1 MADSSRCDAPGAD
14 SATAGVTL
22 IAVDKWKLLERY
34 QPQSRDEPLADAL
47 ATLVNAARAQ
57 WPLVRLDELVFID
70 HLRAKSSGPLEQ
82 VRGTELFLACA
93 CLAGDP
99 PALTAFEQQFIARV
113 DKAVEGVDPSA
124 SFVDEVRQ
132 RVRERLLVGST
143 PKLAEYSGL
152 GSLQAW
158 TRTVALRLALNH
170 KRDTA
175 REVQDEGLLDAVPF
189 AGRDLELDYV
199 RAQHREDFAVAF
211 REALASLESRERNV
225 LRLSY
230 VDRLSIDQIGT
241 MYGTHRATAARW
253 LNAARDQLMEQTR
266 ARLAQRLKLTQSDL
280 NSLLGALQSNL
291 EISLNRILRDD

>member
-1 MADSSRCDAPGAD
+1 MP
-14 SATAGVTL
+14 
-22 IAVDKWKLLERY
+22 VDKWKLLERY
-34 QPQSRDEPLADAL
+34 QPQSRDEALADAL
-47 ATLVNAARAQ
+47 ITLVTAARAQ
-57 WPLVRLDELVFID
+57 WPLVRLDEATFVE
-70 HLRAKSSGPLEQ
+70 HLKAKATGPLEQ
-82 VRGTELFLACA
+82 VRGPELFLACA
-93 CLAGDP
+93 CLQGDEA
-99 PALTAFEQQFIARV
+99 ALGAFEQQFIAKV
-113 DKAVEGVDPSA
+113 DKAVEGVDPSP

-143 PKLAEYSGL
+143 PKLTEYSGL

-175 REVQDEGLLDAVPF
+175 REVQDEGLLDALPLG
-189 AGRDLELDYV
+189 GRDLELDYV
-199 RAQHREDFAVAF
+199 RAQHREDFATAF
-211 REALASLESRERNV
+211 REALASLESRARNV

-253 LNAARDQLMEQTR
+253 LNSAREELMKETR

>member
-1 MADSSRCDAPGAD
+1 M
-14 SATAGVTL
+14 
-22 IAVDKWKLLERY
+22 DKWTLLARY

-47 ATLVNAARAQ
+47 STLLGAARAQ
-57 WPLVRLDELVFID
+57 WPLVKLDDARFID
-70 HLRAKSSGPLEQ
+70 HLRAKCTGPLEQ
-82 VRGTELFLACA
+82 VRGPELFLACA
-93 CLAGDP
+93 CLQGDAA
-99 PALTAFEQQFIARV
+99 ALAAFEQQFIARV
-113 DKAVEGVDPSA
+113 DKAVEGVDPSP
-124 SFVDEVRQ
+124 SFLDEVRQ

-143 PKLAEYSGL
+143 PKLTEYSGQ

-175 REVQDEGLLDAVPF
+175 REVQDEGLLEALPF

-199 RAQHREDFAVAF
+199 RAQHRQDFAVAF
-211 REALASLESRERNV
+211 REALASLEGRARNV

-266 ARLAQRLKLTQSDL
+266 ARLAERLKLTQSDL

-291 EISLNRILRDD
+291 EISINRILRDD